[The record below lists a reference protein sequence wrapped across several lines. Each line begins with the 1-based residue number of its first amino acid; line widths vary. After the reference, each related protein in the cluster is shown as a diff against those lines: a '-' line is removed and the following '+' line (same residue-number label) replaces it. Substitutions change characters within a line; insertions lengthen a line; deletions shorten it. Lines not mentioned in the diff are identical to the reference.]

1 MECLVAVLFGIVAI
15 YLAVIVRALLQRRD
29 RNMRAPVL
37 ESFADFRCSDLVV
50 QASQRQNSDMI
61 ATETKFYIF
70 PYYLLFLFILSIYF
84 VLYILISDD
93 YIPEEVEPLQCTGS
107 GNGAAVMRGKN
118 YPPPND

>member
-15 YLAVIVRALLQRRD
+15 FVAVIVRALLQLQRRD

-37 ESFADFRCSDLVV
+37 ESFTDRHCSDLVV
-50 QASQRQNSDMI
+50 QASQRPNIHMI
-61 ATETKFYIF
+61 ATRRYYVIH
-70 PYYLLFLFILSIYF
+70 YLLFLY
-84 VLYILISDD
+84 D

-107 GNGAAVMRGKN
+107 GNGVTVMRGKN